1 MKPTYIVRLLENPKI
16 PTIADIVPNFV
27 QTKDSCG
34 PDEDYFCSF
43 YLTVQAAEVAISEAL
58 TFGCGN
64 RFVIHKVYE

>member
-1 MKPTYIVRLLENPKI
+1 MKTTYTIRLLDDNKI

-27 QTKDSCG
+27 QTEDSCG
-34 PDEDYFCSF
+34 PDEDYFRSF

>member
-1 MKPTYIVRLLENPKI
+1 MKTTYIVRFFDDSKI

-58 TFGCGN
+58 TFWMWQ
-64 RFVIHKVYE
+64 